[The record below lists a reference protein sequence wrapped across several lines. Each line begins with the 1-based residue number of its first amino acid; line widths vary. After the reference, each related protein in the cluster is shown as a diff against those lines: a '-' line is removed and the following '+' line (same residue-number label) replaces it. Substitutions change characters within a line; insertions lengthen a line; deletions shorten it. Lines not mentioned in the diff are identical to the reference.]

1 MVAAFSGD
9 ADDSD
14 GLLGSASLA
23 LATSRMQNSR
33 LRGKNSG
40 WDMRLADVALAMQG
54 SDAVLEMDY
63 KIPVFKGCPICRTQ
77 SYKVPGDN
85 WTLDIDFDAA
95 DKVWAVSEV
104 RIVPWYER
112 DMANLAG

>member
-1 MVAAFSGD
+1 
-9 ADDSD
+9 
-14 GLLGSASLA
+14 
-23 LATSRMQNSR
+23 
-33 LRGKNSG
+33 
-40 WDMRLADVALAMQG
+40 MQG

-112 DMANLAG
+112 AWQTLQDKIPSLSNLRSNPVSENEPQGFQCH